1 MECNVYN
8 KTMMK
13 EEDLENKKLTEEVSR
28 KNINSSPE
36 DYDGLRCYLN
46 EIPETELLSKDEER
60 NLFEAFENAAPEEKV
75 HIRNKIMEA
84 NLRWV
89 VKIAMEYT
97 SKNGVPLLDL
107 IQEGNIGLEKAVD
120 NFDYRK
126 GFRFS
131 TYSRKIIL
139 QAISS
144 AAKNNAYLLHV
155 PEKVH
160 TEYNKIKSVEKKLT
174 ERLDRK
180 PTIEEIAADEEI
192 EISASRIFL
201 ILNARKQWDSLQE
214 KIEQLSDDTAEVP
227 EDDEFDEND

>member
-1 MECNVYN
+1 
-8 KTMMK
+8 MMK
-13 EEDLENKKLTEEVSR
+13 EEDLENKKLTEEVLGEY
-28 KNINSSPE
+28 INTSHE
-36 DYDGLRCYLN
+36 DYDGLRNYINQIL
-46 EIPETELLSKDEER
+46 ETKLLSKEEEI
-60 NLFEAFENAAPEEKV
+60 NLFKELENAAPEKKV

-84 NLRWV
+84 NLLWV
-89 VKIAMEYT
+89 VKIANKYT
-97 SKNGVPLLDL
+97 SRNGVPLLDL
-107 IQEGNIGLEKAVD
+107 IQEGNIGLKKAVD

-131 TYSRKIIL
+131 TYSRKIIR

-144 AAKNNAYLLHV
+144 AAKNYAYLLHV

-174 ERLDRK
+174 ERLGRK

-214 KIEQLSDDTAEVP
+214 KMEQLSDDTAEVP

>member
-1 MECNVYN
+1 
-8 KTMMK
+8 MMK
-13 EEDLENKKLTEEVSR
+13 EEDLENKKLTEEVSE
-28 KNINSSPE
+28 KYINSSPE
-36 DYDGLRCYLN
+36 DYDGLRNYINQIL
-46 EIPETELLSKDEER
+46 ETKLLSKEEEI
-60 NLFEAFENAAPEEKV
+60 NLFKELENAAPEKKV

-89 VKIAMEYT
+89 VKIAKKYT
-97 SKNGVPLLDL
+97 SRNGVPLLDL
-107 IQEGNIGLEKAVD
+107 IQEGNIGLKKAVD

-144 AAKNNAYLLHV
+144 DAKNNAYLLHV
-155 PEKVH
+155 PQKVH

-214 KIEQLSDDTAEVP
+214 KKKQRADEGIKEPEGSLCDEVDST
-227 EDDEFDEND
+227 E

>member
-1 MECNVYN
+1 
-8 KTMMK
+8 MK
-13 EEDLENKKLTEEVSR
+13 EEDLENKKLTEEVLGEY
-28 KNINSSPE
+28 INTSHE
-36 DYDGLRCYLN
+36 DYDGLRNYINQIL
-46 EIPETELLSKDEER
+46 ETKLLSKEEEI
-60 NLFEAFENAAPEEKV
+60 NLFKELENAAPEKKV

-84 NLRWV
+84 NLLWV
-89 VKIAMEYT
+89 VKIANKYT
-97 SKNGVPLLDL
+97 SRNGVPLLDL
-107 IQEGNIGLEKAVD
+107 IQEGNIGLKKAVD

-131 TYSRKIIL
+131 TYSRKIIR

-144 AAKNNAYLLHV
+144 AAKNYAYLLHV

-174 ERLDRK
+174 ERLGRK

-214 KIEQLSDDTAEVP
+214 KMEQLSDDTAEVP

>member
-1 MECNVYN
+1 
-8 KTMMK
+8 MK
-13 EEDLENKKLTEEVSR
+13 EEDLKNKKLTEEVSE
-28 KNINSSPE
+28 KYINSSPE
-36 DYDGLRCYLN
+36 DYDGLRNYINQIL
-46 EIPETELLSKDEER
+46 ETKLLSKEEEI
-60 NLFEAFENAAPEEKV
+60 NLFKELENAAPEKKV

-89 VKIAMEYT
+89 VNIAMEYT

-107 IQEGNIGLEKAVD
+107 IQEGNIGLKKAVD

-131 TYSRKIIL
+131 TYSRKIIR

-214 KIEQLSDDTAEVP
+214 KMEQLSDDTDDVP
-227 EDDEFDEND
+227 EGNLCDEND

>member
-1 MECNVYN
+1 MI
-8 KTMMK
+8 K
-13 EEDLENKKLTEEVSR
+13 EEDLKNKKLTEEVSE
-28 KNINSSPE
+28 KYINSSPE
-36 DYDGLRCYLN
+36 DYNGLRNYINQIL
-46 EIPETELLSKDEER
+46 ETKLLSKEEEI
-60 NLFEAFENAAPEEKV
+60 NLFKELENAAPEKKV

-89 VKIAMEYT
+89 VNIAKEYT

-107 IQEGNIGLEKAVD
+107 IQEGNIGLKKAVD

-214 KIEQLSDDTAEVP
+214 KMEQLSDDTDDVP
-227 EDDEFDEND
+227 EGNLCDEND